1 MKPSEPASA
10 VYDRVIHANTVAQAG
25 VPPSPEPMAIS
36 TSVSPETKRPRM
48 CGVDAVLPGTN
59 ESPNAE
65 LAIAEV
71 FSSLKTKI
79 EREFSEALSKV
90 HACGLS
96 HIQMSSGLAGS
107 AMKTL
112 REMVSSLQDKC
123 FPKNAKKNPP
133 IVGVTATSP
142 EGTSHQA
149 GTSGVTIH
157 DDAVRIAVPLLPAVV
172 SGTRPVRQ
180 STNRLVRPSS
190 NALPSVAKGQTFDTY
205 GTIVGVNHEKK
216 FAFIRSSRHTT
227 DFYVGRQQYHNG
239 MAVGDEVTFVY
250 DWRVREPTRHRR
262 RRCPEAHRVE
272 LLARAWTRYRIP
284 YGTL

>member
-1 MKPSEPASA
+1 M
-10 VYDRVIHANTVAQAG
+10 
-25 VPPSPEPMAIS
+25 S

-59 ESPNAE
+59 ELPNAVPQPDHAE

-71 FSSLKTKI
+71 FSSLKTKM

-133 IVGVTATSP
+133 IVGVMTST

-157 DDAVRIAVPLLPAVV
+157 DDAVRAAVPLLPAVV

-180 STNRLVRPSS
+180 STNRPVC
-190 NALPSVAKGQTFDTY
+190 N
-205 GTIVGVNHEKK
+205 
-216 FAFIRSSRHTT
+216 
-227 DFYVGRQQYHNG
+227 
-239 MAVGDEVTFVY
+239 
-250 DWRVREPTRHRR
+250 RV
-262 RRCPEAHRVE
+262 
-272 LLARAWTRYRIP
+272 WTES
-284 YGTL
+284 